1 MDRLGNFGEIPKSEG
16 DSSSSDS
23 DLVLEIDN
31 NLPFV
36 VIEDTSVEFE
46 VKSVINQFRQML
58 GMYLFRVAMVLILL
72 TLVLFFQGILMF
84 MSDKYYMKTKR
95 IPLPD
100 RIHEIVDR
108 FDHPFTPLLC
118 EITMLVF
125 VFAGILRI
133 VLFTPMFY
141 TLQMILRY
149 VILFGSGYFIRG
161 FFVYLTTMP
170 SCYQD
175 CTPDLVKRSFF
186 QFFIR
191 IIAGYMG
198 IVKNCSDLIIS
209 GHTMFTVIT
218 CILFCENLRFL
229 ASQVVC
235 CLYTVMVL
243 FFIVASKNHYT
254 VDVLFGLL
262 LSVLMYYFYY
272 SKIDDYGTNL
282 YNQIYNSRSKAVQNS
297 RRTRTHDS
305 YMTTLLASLEMLEE
319 RMVLGQKMR
328 TLYLLVNS
336 KKDLTDPKL
345 LKKFNRYVHLF
356 GADESDDIT
365 TLYRG
370 TKRFNFYYWKS
381 LYNMIFRRKRVVTI

>member
-1 MDRLGNFGEIPKSEG
+1 MDPLNNSEG
-16 DSSSSDS
+16 NANSQGEYSSSDS
-23 DLVLEIDN
+23 DLVLEIDY

-36 VIEDTSVEFE
+36 VGEDTSVEYE
-46 VKSVINQFRQML
+46 VKSAINQFRQML
-58 GMYLFRVAMVLILL
+58 GMYLFRVVMILILL

-84 MSDKYYMKTKR
+84 LSDKHYMKTRR

-108 FDHPFTPLLC
+108 FNHPFSPALC
-118 EITMLVF
+118 DATMFIF
-125 VFAGILRI
+125 VFAGILR
-133 VLFTPMFY
+133 VVMFTPLFY

-149 VILFGSGYFIRG
+149 VTLFGSGYFIRG
-161 FFVYLTTMP
+161 FFVYVTTMP
-170 SCYQD
+170 SCYRN
-175 CTPDLVKRSFF
+175 CTPDLTNRGFF

-191 IIAGYMG
+191 ILAGYMG
-198 IVKNCSDLIIS
+198 IVTNCTDLIIS

-218 CILFCENLRFL
+218 CVLLCENLRFL
-229 ASQVVC
+229 ASKIVC

-243 FFIVASKNHYT
+243 FFIVACKYHYT

-272 SKIDDYGTNL
+272 SKIDDYGINL
-282 YNQIYNSRSKAVQNS
+282 YNKIYHSRSKAVQDS
-297 RRTRTHDS
+297 RVTSTHDS
-305 YMTTLLASLEMLEE
+305 YLTALLASFEMLEE

-336 KKDLTDPKL
+336 EKNLIDKNL
-345 LKKFNRYVHLF
+345 LRKFNRYVHLF
-356 GADESDDIT
+356 GADESEDIT

-381 LYNMIFRRKRVVTI
+381 LYRIIFRRKKIITI